1 MWNVCQHEAFKFNR
15 GRTIEKFLWIKE
27 SLENHEIALRVITR
41 KSVNTIK
48 QNMNN
53 RILKKIFEKLNRKS
67 SKQG

>member
-1 MWNVCQHEAFKFNR
+1 MWNVFQHEAFKFNR
-15 GRTIEKFLWIKE
+15 GSTIEKFLWIKE

-67 SKQG
+67 LKQG